1 MIQPQSKAGAGKGM
15 SAAMEENKTRK
26 IVMTALLA
34 ALTMVATYVIRIP
47 TPTGG
52 YVNLG
57 DTIVLLSAFLLGPV
71 YGMLA
76 GGIGSALADF
86 WAGYMAWVPA
96 TLIIKGCMGL
106 AAGLMYR
113 AMGHKKAG
121 LILSGLPSELI
132 MVFGY
137 FLFEAALLGQG
148 LGAAVGIPAN
158 LLQGAF
164 GLVAATLLTGVLRRN
179 SYVRKAYPGL

>member
-1 MIQPQSKAGAGKGM
+1 MADKNIKTLVY
-15 SAAMEENKTRK
+15 SALF
-26 IVMTALLA
+26 TALV
-34 ALTMVATYVIRIP
+34 TVATAYLKIP
-47 TPTGG
+47 TAIG
-52 YVNLG
+52 YLNLG
-57 DTIVLLSAFLLGPV
+57 DGFIFAAGVVLGPIAAV
-71 YGMLA
+71 V
-76 GGIGSALADF
+76 GGIGSMIADLM
-86 WAGYMAWVPA
+86 AGYMIYAPI
-96 TLIIKGCMGL
+96 TLLIKGCMGL

-179 SYVRKAYPGL
+179 SYVRKAYPAL